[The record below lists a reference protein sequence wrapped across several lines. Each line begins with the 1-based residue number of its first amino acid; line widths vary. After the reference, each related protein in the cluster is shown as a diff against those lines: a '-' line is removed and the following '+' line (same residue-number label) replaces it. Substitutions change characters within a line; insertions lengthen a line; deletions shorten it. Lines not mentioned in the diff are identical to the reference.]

1 MAILLTL
8 AAIKRSDRLSHA
20 SSASWRLECLV
31 RAHRRLEC
39 LGASAPQRLE
49 CLARLGASGASGASC
64 ALALF
69 FFFLPRPRRAPR
81 APRAGPAA
89 CAGAHRERPPPLRK
103 ASLVVL
109 QTFDP

>member
-69 FFFLPRPRRAPR
+69 FLPRPGRAPR
-81 APRAGPAA
+81 APRGGPAA

-103 ASLVVL
+103 ASLVVP
-109 QTFDP
+109 QTFAP